1 MSFGLKGHGSKRRAA
16 QRTGR
21 MERQLQPASKQ
32 LFLQSS
38 SLLLL
43 YFKVS
48 SASLSLKLLPSLVAF
63 PCPGSLASIKLELC
77 KDDGFVFIM
86 DRGGGGQRGER
97 REKRRRANVAASQ
110 KHG

>member
-1 MSFGLKGHGSKRRAA
+1 MCHLVLKASKRQAA
-16 QRTGR
+16 HRMGRTD
-21 MERQLQPASKQ
+21 RQPQPASKQ
-32 LFLQSS
+32 LFLHSSS
-38 SLLLL
+38 SLLLC

-86 DRGGGGQRGER
+86 HRGGGRGEK